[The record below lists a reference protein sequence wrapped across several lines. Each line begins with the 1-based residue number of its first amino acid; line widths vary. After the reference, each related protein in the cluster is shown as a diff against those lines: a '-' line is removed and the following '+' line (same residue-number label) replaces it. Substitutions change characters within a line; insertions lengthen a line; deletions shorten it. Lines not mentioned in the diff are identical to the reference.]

1 MRIGDLS
8 VVLAIL
14 TVYRFLLLLVLVGG
28 APYWLVRIAFNGRYR
43 AGLKRRLGL
52 VPARVGMIDSRQE
65 VVWVHAVSVGEVIA
79 ASELVRS
86 LGDAGCLVAISTTTK
101 SGQDLARKRF
111 KNSVVFYMPLDVAWI
126 LRRYLRALR
135 PRLVVMMESE
145 LWPNLIHLCA
155 TSGIPLAVAN
165 ARVSDRSFPRYM
177 RLRSLWKPLL
187 REVSLFL
194 AQSDETAQRLEQMG
208 VLKDRIVVAGNVKYD
223 GRSPEATPTTRHV
236 RALTQARMVV
246 AGSTLA
252 GEEEAVLAAFAE
264 VRLGTPDSVL
274 LLAPRH
280 QQRFAEVL
288 GLVQKSGSAC
298 IECSR
303 ITAET
308 KPIQPG
314 TIVLVDTIGDLASLY
329 SLATVA
335 FVGGSLV
342 DKGGHNPLEPAH
354 YGVPVIMG
362 PSYEN
367 FREIV
372 EALRAQD
379 AIWVV
384 KVEELGRSLRSLL
397 EHPAEATAMGR
408 RGRQV
413 FEARAGATRRT
424 VGPLLELLRGMD

>member
-1 MRIGDLS
+1 M
-8 VVLAIL
+8 VLAIL
-14 TVYRFLLLLVLVGG
+14 TVYRFLLLVVLVGG
-28 APYWLVRIAFNGRYR
+28 APYWLVRIAFSARYR

-52 VPARVGMIDSRQE
+52 VPARVGMLDSRRE
-65 VVWVHAVSVGEVIA
+65 TVWIHAVSVGEVIA

-86 LGDAGCLVAISTTTK
+86 LGDAGCQVALSTTTK

-145 LWPNLIHLCA
+145 LWPNLIDLCA
-155 TSGIPLAVAN
+155 TRGIPLAVAN

-177 RLRSLWKPLL
+177 RLRAVWKPLL

-194 AQSDETAQRLEQMG
+194 AQSQESASRLEQMG

-223 GRSPEATPTTRHV
+223 GQRREPTAMTRSV
-236 RALTQARMVV
+236 QALAKGRVVV
-246 AGSTLA
+246 AGSTLL
-252 GEEEAVLAAFAE
+252 GEEEALLTAFAE
-264 VRLGTPDSVL
+264 LRKGAPDAIL

-288 GLVQKSGSAC
+288 GLIQKSGSAWVQ
-298 IECSR
+298 CSR
-303 ITAET
+303 ITAAT
-308 KPIQPG
+308 GPIEPG
-314 TIVLVDTIGDLASLY
+314 TIVLLDTIGDLATMY
-329 SLATVA
+329 SIGAAA

-342 DKGGHNPLEPAH
+342 EKGGHNPLEPAQ
-354 YGVPVIMG
+354 YGVPVVVG

-372 EALRAQD
+372 DALLAAE

-384 KVEELGRSLRSLL
+384 KRDELGRSLVSLL
-397 EHPAEATAMGR
+397 QDPAQAASMGL
-408 RGRQV
+408 RGQHI
-413 FEARAGATRRT
+413 FQARAGATART
-424 VGPLLELLRGMD
+424 VGPLLALMRGVD